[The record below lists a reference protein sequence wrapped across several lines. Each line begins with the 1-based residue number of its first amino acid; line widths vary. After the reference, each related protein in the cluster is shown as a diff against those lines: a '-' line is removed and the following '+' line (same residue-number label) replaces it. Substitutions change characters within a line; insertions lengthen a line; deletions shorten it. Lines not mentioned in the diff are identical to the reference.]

1 MKALDIAYLSRKI
14 LKTFWRFPIPVILI
28 LLTFLSTIIVIYKE
42 DETSIG
48 QHLLLTTM
56 LGIPLFTAFNLYLE
70 RVETR
75 RWFNIIVNALGFFIL
90 ILFFINLPTNQI
102 YEKHYIRAF
111 TLFFT
116 FLASMFYLPFI
127 GFHQQIPFWY
137 YNKQFIKRI
146 FISLFFSTI
155 IYLGLLLAISAID
168 VLFGAHI
175 NYKWYLYVLAF
186 AYTLLLPWL
195 ILGGLQLKF
204 TYHANKQFYPK
215 EVRTFALYV
224 LLPLN
229 LIYGIILIVYSI
241 KIILTGVW
249 PSGWTV
255 GLIMGYSIIHL
266 LIIILTFPVL
276 FDKENKALVK
286 YVFINFIFILLF
298 LILYFLAIIKRI
310 QEYGLTENRFLVV
323 LFGIWMLFL
332 SVYLYIKKIHDLRVI
347 PLSFI
352 ILAFLSVSGPW
363 NMFRICKHQQLKR
376 WEYLLV
382 KNDLL
387 NQGKIDAHHKD
398 IDAKT
403 QTELSSIALYLAET
417 HGGKTLAPYFKLN
430 IDSLFNTNDTVNNY
444 TYNKISTLFSSAG
457 LTFNPYYYDVA
468 DDSNYQFYS
477 SDVRTSIMVDS
488 SLFVCFLN
496 AYSNNENVQYK
507 QNYQLNDSLI
517 LELSMPINTNSLSIK
532 LNNKQDAIFNLQ
544 DYFNEINAYTPS
556 EKYINS
562 VKLKPEQLKK
572 SIIGST
578 YRYDFILER
587 IEYNVKNKVKTPI
600 SISGYLIIKVKP

>member
-1 MKALDIAYLSRKI
+1 
-14 LKTFWRFPIPVILI
+14 
-28 LLTFLSTIIVIYKE
+28 
-42 DETSIG
+42 
-48 QHLLLTTM
+48 
-56 LGIPLFTAFNLYLE
+56 
-70 RVETR
+70 
-75 RWFNIIVNALGFFIL
+75 
-90 ILFFINLPTNQI
+90 
-102 YEKHYIRAF
+102 
-111 TLFFT
+111 
-116 FLASMFYLPFI
+116 
-127 GFHQQIPFWY
+127 
-137 YNKQFIKRI
+137 
-146 FISLFFSTI
+146 
-155 IYLGLLLAISAID
+155 
-168 VLFGAHI
+168 
-175 NYKWYLYVLAF
+175 
-186 AYTLLLPWL
+186 
-195 ILGGLQLKF
+195 
-204 TYHANKQFYPK
+204 
-215 EVRTFALYV
+215 
-224 LLPLN
+224 
-229 LIYGIILIVYSI
+229 
-241 KIILTGVW
+241 
-249 PSGWTV
+249 
-255 GLIMGYSIIHL
+255 
-266 LIIILTFPVL
+266 
-276 FDKENKALVK
+276 
-286 YVFINFIFILLF
+286 
-298 LILYFLAIIKRI
+298 
-310 QEYGLTENRFLVV
+310 
-323 LFGIWMLFL
+323 MLFL

-578 YRYDFILER
+578 YRYDFILDR